1 MRKMVG
7 LSVMG
12 AMSVFAAD
20 YTWLANPASDD
31 WLTGLNWSVGG
42 AETAWTVGTGDTATF
57 DTSATTDITVD
68 GAVGLTKMTVNGEG
82 YVFTNGT
89 LALDGEFSVAAG
101 KTATVYSTLLQTSA
115 KTRFAQNGPGRLVL

>member
-20 YTWLANPASDD
+20 YTWLADPASDD

-68 GAVGLTKMTVNGEG
+68 GTIGLTKLIGTGLYKNGGSFMFCGATWDVGTGGRIVME
-82 YVFTNGT
+82 NGI
-89 LALDGEFSVAAG
+89 AAVEAG
-101 KTATVYSTLLQTSA
+101 NPVYSSPMVSA
-115 KTRFAQNGPGRLVL
+115 